1 MSEIKKVKNEYIK
14 EQSNGLR
21 GTIKQ
26 ELHDTELNK
35 FTKDN
40 EQVLKFHGIYQ
51 QDDRDKRKE
60 LIKQKK
66 DRLYSFMIR
75 TKNPGGGNISPD
87 QWEILDEI
95 STNWANGTLRITTR
109 ECFNF
114 ME

>member
-1 MSEIKKVKNEYIK
+1 M
-14 EQSNGLR
+14 R

-26 ELHDTELNK
+26 ELHDSELNK

-87 QWEILDEI
+87 QWGHLMKLVPTWLMEHLELQLG
-95 STNWANGTLRITTR
+95 SAS
-109 ECFNF
+109 NF